1 MRQGQPSRQRTIKG
15 GRKPGRRPGYFERLR
30 LVMEDNRKNI
40 SLKSLARI
48 NAGARR
54 SESRAGTLLRRKK
67 RKRSR
72 LLRKT

>member
-1 MRQGQPSRQRTIKG
+1 MRQGQPSRQRAIKG

-30 LVMEDNRKNI
+30 LVLEDNRRQVP
-40 SLKSLARI
+40 LKSLTRI
-48 NAGARR
+48 QAGGRR
-54 SESRAGTLLRRKK
+54 SESRAGSLLRRKK